1 MAASRRDLIM
11 TTTAGLIVL
20 VGYDGS
26 PASERAAHWAAA
38 EAQRRRAKLRLVH
51 VLALSVLSSPMGLAV
66 TLQTEPLREAAK
78 RLLDEVCGRIRSE
91 QPDLVID
98 VVVEFGG
105 TAPALLQEATEAVLV
120 VVGSSGLGEFR
131 DLAAGSVSA
140 SHVAT
145 HAPCPVVVIPPK
157 WESDRAGG
165 IVVGVDGSVT
175 SMAAID
181 FAFEQAQ
188 ARNATL
194 TAVMA
199 WHDPI
204 RTGPGDLLPLVY
216 DLDALE
222 QQGAALLAESV
233 AGHAEKYP
241 DVVVHHELVSGHAD
255 DVLIDAGRS
264 AELLV
269 VGSSGR
275 GAFRGLLL
283 GSTSPSLVHYTPCP
297 VAVVR

>member
-1 MAASRRDLIM
+1 MTASTIP
-11 TTTAGLIVL
+11 TIV

-26 PASERAAHWAAA
+26 PASEAAVRWAAA
-38 EAQRRRAKLRLVH
+38 EADRRRAKLRLTH
-51 VLALSVLSSPMGLAV
+51 VLALPVMSSPMGVAV
-66 TLQTEPLREAAK
+66 TLPTEPLQQAAE
-78 RLLDEVCGRIRSE
+78 RLLNETCRRIRADH
-91 QPDLVID
+91 PDLTID
-98 VVVEFGG
+98 VVVTFGSA
-105 TAPALLQEATEAVLV
+105 APSLLQEATDAALV
-120 VVGSSGLGEFR
+120 VLGSRGLGEFR

-140 SHVAT
+140 HVAT
-145 HAPCPVVVIPPK
+145 HAPCPVVVIPAR
-157 WESDRAGG
+157 WESEQSTAR
-165 IVVGVDGSVT
+165 IVVGVDGSEV
-175 SMAAID
+175 SMSAVE

-188 ARNATL
+188 ARHATL
-194 TAVMA
+194 VAVMA
-199 WHDPI
+199 WNDPV

-222 QQGAALLAESV
+222 QENAALLAESV

-241 DVVVHHELVSGHAD
+241 DVQVQQKLVRGHAA

-269 VGSSGR
+269 VGSRGR

-283 GSTSPSLVHYTPCP
+283 GSVSRSLVHHAPCP